1 MSSVVLFK
9 SNVLLYTN
17 RGFTNHG
24 SKIKRDSIMGIMN
37 VKIFEFG
44 IWSDYL
50 SPLSFM
56 HVKNS
61 NFGAKKPLL
70 VKILYEK

>member
-1 MSSVVLFK
+1 MICCIS
-9 SNVLLYTN
+9 
-17 RGFTNHG
+17 
-24 SKIKRDSIMGIMN
+24 IKAATT
-37 VKIFEFG
+37 IFEFG
-44 IWSDYL
+44 ILSDYL

-70 VKILYEK
+70 VKILYKK